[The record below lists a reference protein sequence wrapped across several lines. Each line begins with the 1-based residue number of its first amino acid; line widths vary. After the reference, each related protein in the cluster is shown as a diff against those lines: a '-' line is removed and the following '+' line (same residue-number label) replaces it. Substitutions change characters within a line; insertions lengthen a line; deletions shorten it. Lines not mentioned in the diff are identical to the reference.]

1 MCITELALYLT
12 GTLHIL
18 LTAVLQNMQSEFEAA
33 IHLLLRHTQQK
44 EKHPPPF
51 LNLWVLQTCQNRC
64 VEERKED
71 KNRDESGPNIRP
83 SSSPGQRTQR
93 SYSAR
98 RIGRFLGHGEHWHL
112 SLCALY
118 HPAIAG
124 SIIVLTRT
132 SCHWLPSAM
141 STYRRGLVVI
151 RGSGLW
157 LLWVIHNIHIQINRK
172 AFAHGFVFALAF
184 CSSQPSSVRVIAP
197 VQSYKNT
204 ESDTR
209 RNHQHGHAA

>member
-1 MCITELALYLT
+1 M
-12 GTLHIL
+12 
-18 LTAVLQNMQSEFEAA
+18 
-33 IHLLLRHTQQK
+33 
-44 EKHPPPF
+44 
-51 LNLWVLQTCQNRC
+51 
-64 VEERKED
+64 
-71 KNRDESGPNIRP
+71 
-83 SSSPGQRTQR
+83 
-93 SYSAR
+93 
-98 RIGRFLGHGEHWHL
+98 
-112 SLCALY
+112 
-118 HPAIAG
+118 
-124 SIIVLTRT
+124 LTRT

-157 LLWVIHNIHIQINRK
+157 LFWVIHNIHIQINRK

-209 RNHQHGHAA
+209 RNHQHGHAAWAPALCTYCASNMGPAFISVKIQRFDPAERNYFIARLGEKLQERAKDSDRERGMSMSVTPRSHWG

>member
-1 MCITELALYLT
+1 MHHWTCSIFNRNSAYFAHCCTAKHAIWIWSSYPSAPQAHTAKGET
-12 GTLHIL
+12 SPTLPEPL
-18 LTAVLQNMQSEFEAA
+18 SVADMSESV
-33 IHLLLRHTQQK
+33 R
-44 EKHPPPF
+44 
-51 LNLWVLQTCQNRC
+51 RR
-64 VEERKED
+64 EEGRLKS
-71 KNRDESGPNIRP
+71 RRIRP
-83 SSSPGQRTQR
+83 EHPPGQRTQR

-151 RGSGLW
+151 GGSGLW

>member
-1 MCITELALYLT
+1 M
-12 GTLHIL
+12 
-18 LTAVLQNMQSEFEAA
+18 LTAVLQNMQCEFEAA

-44 EKHPPPF
+44 EKHPPHPS
-51 LNLWVLQTCQNRC
+51 WTSECCRHVRI
-64 VEERKED
+64 ESKRGRKIKIET
-71 KNRDESGPNIRP
+71 NQARTYARPPRLGGGRSGHILL
-83 SSSPGQRTQR
+83 GV
-93 SYSAR
+93 
-98 RIGRFLGHGEHWHL
+98 GFLGRGERWHL

-124 SIIVLTRT
+124 GIIVLTRT

-141 STYRRGLVVI
+141 STYRRSLVVI